1 MRPFSKAPKMVQIVL
16 VLLLLEALAL
26 AAVFL
31 ALLLELFSGQFQS
44 IFAQVFLVVISGA
57 AVLWVL
63 HFSRGLL
70 NKKRWARSA
79 AFFWQLL
86 QAVVGAGAMAE
97 TGSSQLIGALL
108 VIVSGITLV
117 LLFNK
122 NVVADTNE
130 ATDGDLTN

>member
-1 MRPFSKAPKMVQIVL
+1 LRPFSKAPKTVQIVL

-26 AAVFL
+26 AAVFFT
-31 ALLLELFSGQFQS
+31 LLLELLSGQFQS

-63 HFSRGLL
+63 HFSRGIL

-97 TGSSQLIGALL
+97 TGSSQVLGALL
-108 VIVSGITLV
+108 VTVSGITLV

>member
-1 MRPFSKAPKMVQIVL
+1 M
-16 VLLLLEALAL
+16 LEALAL
-26 AAVFL
+26 AAVFFT
-31 ALLLELFSGQFQS
+31 LLLELLSGQFQS

-97 TGSSQLIGALL
+97 SGFSQVIGALL
-108 VIVSGITLV
+108 VIISGLTVV

-122 NVVADTNE
+122 RVVADTNE
-130 ATDGDLTN
+130 ATDGDLNN

>member
-1 MRPFSKAPKMVQIVL
+1 LRPFSKALKMVQIVL

-31 ALLLELFSGQFQS
+31 TLLLELLSGQFQS

-63 HFSRGLL
+63 HFSRGIL

-108 VIVSGITLV
+108 VLVSGITLV

-122 NVVADTNE
+122 NVVAETNE

>member
-31 ALLLELFSGQFQS
+31 ALLLELLSGQFQS

-63 HFSRGLL
+63 HFSRGIL

-108 VIVSGITLV
+108 VLISGITLV

-122 NVVADTNE
+122 NFVADTNE

>member
-1 MRPFSKAPKMVQIVL
+1 MRPFSQAPKMVQIVL

-31 ALLLELFSGQFQS
+31 ALLLELLSGQFQS

-63 HFSRGLL
+63 HFSRGIL

-97 TGSSQLIGALL
+97 TGSSQVIGALL
-108 VIVSGITLV
+108 VTVSGITLV

>member
-1 MRPFSKAPKMVQIVL
+1 MVQIVL

-26 AAVFL
+26 AAVFFT
-31 ALLLELFSGQFQS
+31 LLLELFSGQFQS
-44 IFAQVFLVVISGA
+44 IFAEVFLVVISGA

-63 HFSRGLL
+63 HFSSGIL

-108 VIVSGITLV
+108 VLVSGITLV

-122 NVVADTNE
+122 NVVAETNE

>member
-1 MRPFSKAPKMVQIVL
+1 MRPFSQAPKMVQIVL

-31 ALLLELFSGQFQS
+31 ALLLELLSGQFQS

-63 HFSRGLL
+63 HFSRGIL

-108 VIVSGITLV
+108 VLVSGITLV

-122 NVVADTNE
+122 NVVAETNE

>member
-1 MRPFSKAPKMVQIVL
+1 MVQIVL
-16 VLLLLEALAL
+16 VLLMLEALAL
-26 AAVFL
+26 AGVFFS
-31 ALLLELFSGQFQS
+31 LLLELFSGQFQS
-44 IFAQVFLVVISGA
+44 IFAEVFLVVISGA
-57 AVLWVL
+57 ATLWVL

-97 TGSSQLIGALL
+97 TGSSQVIGALL

-122 NVVADTNE
+122 TVVADTNE
-130 ATDGDLTN
+130 ATDEDLTN

>member
-31 ALLLELFSGQFQS
+31 TLLLELLSGQFQS

-63 HFSRGLL
+63 HFSRGILS
-70 NKKRWARSA
+70 KKRWARSA

-122 NVVADTNE
+122 NVVAETNE

>member
-31 ALLLELFSGQFQS
+31 TLLLELLSGQFQS
-44 IFAQVFLVVISGA
+44 IFAEVFLVVISGA

-63 HFSRGLL
+63 HFSRGIL

-97 TGSSQLIGALL
+97 TGSSQVIGALL
-108 VIVSGITLV
+108 VTVSGITLV

>member
-1 MRPFSKAPKMVQIVL
+1 MVQIVL
-16 VLLLLEALAL
+16 VLLMLEALAL
-26 AAVFL
+26 AGVFFSL
-31 ALLLELFSGQFQS
+31 VLELFSGEFQS
-44 IFAQVFLVVISGA
+44 IFAEVFLLVISGA

-63 HFSRGLL
+63 QFSRGIL

-97 TGSSQLIGALL
+97 TGSSQVIGALL
-108 VIVSGITLV
+108 VIISGITLV

-130 ATDGDLTN
+130 ASDGDLTN

>member
-31 ALLLELFSGQFQS
+31 ALLLELLSGQFQS

-63 HFSRGLL
+63 HFSRGIL

-97 TGSSQLIGALL
+97 TGSSQVIGALL
-108 VIVSGITLV
+108 VTVSGITLV

>member
-1 MRPFSKAPKMVQIVL
+1 MVQIVL

-31 ALLLELFSGQFQS
+31 ALLLELLSGQFQS

-63 HFSRGLL
+63 HFSRGIL

-97 TGSSQLIGALL
+97 TGSSQVIGALL
-108 VIVSGITLV
+108 VTVSGITLV

>member
-1 MRPFSKAPKMVQIVL
+1 MRPFSKAPKMVRIVL

-63 HFSRGLL
+63 HFSRGIL

>member
-1 MRPFSKAPKMVQIVL
+1 MVQIVL

-26 AAVFL
+26 AAVFFT
-31 ALLLELFSGQFQS
+31 LLLELLWGQFQS
-44 IFAQVFLVVISGA
+44 IFAQVFLVVISVA

-63 HFSRGLL
+63 HFSRGIL

-97 TGSSQLIGALL
+97 TGSSQVLGALL
-108 VIVSGITLV
+108 VTVSGITLV

-122 NVVADTNE
+122 NVIAETNE

>member
-1 MRPFSKAPKMVQIVL
+1 MVQIVL

-31 ALLLELFSGQFQS
+31 TLLLELFSGQFQS
-44 IFAQVFLVVISGA
+44 IFAEVFLVVISGA

-63 HFSRGLL
+63 HFSRGIL

-122 NVVADTNE
+122 NVVAETNE
-130 ATDGDLTN
+130 ATDGDITN

>member
-1 MRPFSKAPKMVQIVL
+1 MRPFSQAPKMVQIVL

-31 ALLLELFSGQFQS
+31 TLLLELFSGQFQS

-63 HFSRGLL
+63 HFSRGIL

-97 TGSSQLIGALL
+97 TGSSQVIGALL
-108 VIVSGITLV
+108 VTVSGITLV

>member
-1 MRPFSKAPKMVQIVL
+1 MRPFSQAPKMVQIVL

-31 ALLLELFSGQFQS
+31 ALLLELLSGQFQS

-63 HFSRGLL
+63 HFSRGIL

-108 VIVSGITLV
+108 VLVSGITLV

>member
-26 AAVFL
+26 AAVFFT
-31 ALLLELFSGQFQS
+31 LLLELLSGQFQS

-63 HFSRGLL
+63 HFSRGIL

-86 QAVVGAGAMAE
+86 QAVVGAGAIAE
-97 TGSSQLIGALL
+97 TGYSQVIGALL
-108 VIVSGITLV
+108 VTVSGITLV

>member
-31 ALLLELFSGQFQS
+31 TLLLELFSGQFQS

-63 HFSRGLL
+63 HFSRGIL

-97 TGSSQLIGALL
+97 TGSSQVIGALL
-108 VIVSGITLV
+108 VTVSGITLV

>member
-31 ALLLELFSGQFQS
+31 ALLLELLSGEFQS

-63 HFSRGLL
+63 HFSRGIL
-70 NKKRWARSA
+70 NKNRWARSA

-108 VIVSGITLV
+108 VLVSGITLV

-122 NVVADTNE
+122 NVVAETNE